1 MDNPIRRPEEILAY
15 RTLLQILGSKPKPL
29 WTVGPADNAHSA
41 LQLMSDKDIG
51 FLVVLDGEAMVG
63 VLSERD
69 CARRVALAGKS
80 PSVTTVAEIMVRTV
94 VTASLAF
101 TFADCLKLM
110 HDNKVRHLPVVDGS
124 KVVAV
129 VSVRD
134 LLSEAVAHHARIISE
149 LERERMMM
157 LTSMA

>member
-1 MDNPIRRPEEILAY
+1 
-15 RTLLQILGSKPKPL
+15 
-29 WTVGPADNAHSA
+29 
-41 LQLMSDKDIG
+41 
-51 FLVVLDGEAMVG
+51 
-63 VLSERD
+63 
-69 CARRVALAGKS
+69 
-80 PSVTTVAEIMVRTV
+80 MVRTV